1 MKVVLHYV
9 VTILISLFACV
20 GNTTQAAAEQAPVED
35 QSTTSPT
42 ATSQAE
48 VGEVQETYSNDLR
61 VPFGGR
67 QNATGPNNSF
77 PPDSVERDSIERPVF
92 RPVESGPSTA
102 SGASGNSQLF
112 YKVQVLEQEVRELR
126 GLLEEQ
132 AHQLSRLEREQ
143 KDQYLDIDRR
153 LSQTN
158 RKVADSDT
166 PAPASFSSNTNL
178 GPTTSDVAAAAGAD
192 PESRDYNLAFA
203 LTREKQYQAAID
215 GFTKLVNDYPNGAYT
230 GNAFYWLG
238 ELYLALE
245 SPDIERSR
253 QSFVQV
259 VNLFPDHPKVPDSL
273 YKLGVVYHRLGDLI
287 RARQYLNQVT
297 SQYPASASAR
307 LAKSYLADL
316 P

>member
-1 MKVVLHYV
+1 MKIVLSYT
-9 VTILISLFACV
+9 VTILISLLACA
-20 GNTTQAAAEQAPVED
+20 GFSIQAAAELAPVED

-42 ATSQAE
+42 ATSQGEAQ
-48 VGEVQETYSNDLR
+48 VGEAQESYSNDLR

-67 QNATGPNNSF
+67 QIPGSQNSSITPNI
-77 PPDSVERDSIERPVF
+77 PERDSIERPAF
-92 RPVESGPSTA
+92 RPVESG
-102 SGASGNSQLF
+102 ASGNTQLF
-112 YKVQVLEQEVRELR
+112 YKVQVLEQEIRELR

-132 AHQLSRLEREQ
+132 AHQLSRLAREQ

-153 LSQTN
+153 LSQAARDVQGSAT
-158 RKVADSDT
+158 T
-166 PAPASFSSNTNL
+166 TTASPSPSSSGVNL
-178 GPTTSDVAAAAGAD
+178 GPTTSDVTAAVGAD
-192 PESRDYNLAFA
+192 PESRDYNVAFA
-203 LTREKQYQAAID
+203 LTREKRYQEAID
-215 GFTKLVNDYPNGAYT
+215 AFTELVNDYPNGTYT
-230 GNAFYWLG
+230 GNSFYWLG

-245 SPDIERSR
+245 NPDIEKSR

-259 VNLFPDHPKVPDSL
+259 VNLFPDHTKVPDSL

>member
-1 MKVVLHYV
+1 M
-9 VTILISLFACV
+9 SLLACV
-20 GNTTQAAAEQAPVED
+20 GYSTQVAAEQAPVED

-42 ATSQAE
+42 ATSQPEAGDNE
-48 VGEVQETYSNDLR
+48 AQETYSTDLR
-61 VPFGGR
+61 VPYGGR
-67 QNATGPNNSF
+67 TNVPGSNNNT
-77 PPDSVERDSIERPVF
+77 PQRDAIERPVYEPIAAGA
-92 RPVESGPSTA
+92 REPQAA
-102 SGASGNSQLF
+102 SAVSGNTQLF
-112 YKVQVLEQEVRELR
+112 YKVQILEQEIRELR

-132 AHQLSRLEREQ
+132 AHKLDRLAREQ

-153 LSQTN
+153 LSQNSSSTSS
-158 RKVADSDT
+158 VPVPAGASAT
-166 PAPASFSSNTNL
+166 PSAAITTAKSPARSEL
-178 GPTTSDVAAAAGAD
+178 GPSTSDVIAAVGGD
-192 PESRDYNLAFA
+192 PETREYNMAFA
-203 LTREKQYQAAID
+203 LTREKRYQEAID
-215 GFTKLVNDYPNGAYT
+215 GFTSMVNDFPNGAYT

-245 SPDIERSR
+245 NPDIEKSR

-259 VNLFPDHPKVPDSL
+259 VNLFPDHAKVPDSL
-273 YKLGVVYHRLGDLI
+273 YKLGVVYHRLGDLV